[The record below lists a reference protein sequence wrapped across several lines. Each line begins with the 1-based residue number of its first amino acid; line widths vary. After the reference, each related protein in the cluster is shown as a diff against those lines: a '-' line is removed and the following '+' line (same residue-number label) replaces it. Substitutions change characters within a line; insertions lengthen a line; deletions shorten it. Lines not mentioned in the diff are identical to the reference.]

1 MHTWKYREM
10 REGQSLIDEKR
21 ALSCDYEAIS
31 TGAPQKER
39 SSSLRILSFDDHTS
53 SLHLQKLALARF
65 GIASKLS
72 SRDSGSRQ
80 GFAGNFLT
88 IFVSKPFVESLSHLT
103 KAIILVIRILFR
115 QPHFFATLSTKV
127 ALLPVLEALLSGI
140 CWQVPNCFF
149 LKRIGFKFYAHRLCC
164 QLPLQKANNLKTI
177 LSNLT
182 HQSECCSLSLPP
194 SLQFRSSF
202 YSTWQSLSMGMLTIL
217 SSPVPGPTGHQ
228 ESKGI
233 TCYLVLV
240 DKDTIDQ
247 RVYVGISKEIVL
259 GLKYKDDARPGR
271 ITDTMAIGEPSFI
284 NLERPD
290 KAVWIDIGVAFI
302 GKEEVKSIAETA
314 REWSFAQP
322 LGHADANDFLWA
334 IRFITNL
341 ARFAKTQI
349 NEEVLDKQLEE
360 YRSCLVG
367 RHCMALNQEHLQKM
381 EHLLHSLHRAS
392 DHFDQISKSYK

>member
-1 MHTWKYREM
+1 MHM
-10 REGQSLIDEKR
+10 
-21 ALSCDYEAIS
+21 AV
-31 TGAPQKER
+31 
-39 SSSLRILSFDDHTS
+39 
-53 SLHLQKLALARF
+53 RF
-65 GIASKLS
+65 GIAFNLRSQY
-72 SRDSGSRQ
+72 SGSSQ
-80 GFAGNFLT
+80 EFAGNFLT
-88 IFVSKPFVESLSHLT
+88 IFLSKPFASRSRGS
-103 KAIILVIRILFR
+103 VIRNSQELAGKFPIVF
-115 QPHFFATLSTKV
+115 V
-127 ALLPVLEALLSGI
+127 
-140 CWQVPNCFF
+140 

-164 QLPLQKANNLKTI
+164 QLPLQKGNNLKTI
-177 LSNLT
+177 LSVILLYVAIT
-182 HQSECCSLSLPP
+182 
-194 SLQFRSSF
+194 
-202 YSTWQSLSMGMLTIL
+202 MGMLTIL

-381 EHLLHSLHRAS
+381 RHLLHSLHRAS
-392 DHFDQISKSYK
+392 DHFDQISKSYE